1 MTNLFDL
8 PFDEADGA
16 AGPDAGPAR
25 DAAPRVYTVT
35 GLTAEIRLQL
45 ETTWAE
51 VWVEGEVSNCR
62 PWTTGHIY
70 FSLKDAGAQLRAV
83 MFKSAA
89 RALPFKL
96 EDGQHVIARGR
107 LNVYEPKGEYQIVCE
122 TIEPKGLGARQLAL
136 DQLKKRLQAEG
147 LLDQA
152 RKRPLPTL
160 PRKIGIVTS
169 LDGAALRDI
178 IKVLARRYPN
188 AHLVIAPTRVQGD
201 TAAADIARALGL
213 IGRVEGVDVV
223 IAGRGGG
230 SIEDLWAFNEE
241 TVARAIARCPV
252 PVISAVGHETDFT
265 LADMV
270 ADLRAPTPSAAA
282 EIVVAAK
289 NEFVARIDRLADRA
303 DAAVRAR
310 VQGGRHDRQRLV
322 GRPAF
327 AGFPAR
333 LALRGRHLAEA
344 ESDLQRTLRGALARR
359 QRAFQRLQLRLEALN
374 LRRHLARFQT
384 RLTHAD
390 AGLRA
395 ATLARAHGA
404 RARLGSSAA
413 RLDALSPLAVL
424 GRGYAVCWDAATQT
438 ILRDAAAVADGSA
451 VRVTLH
457 RGELDCTVRGRSLD
471 TPESHVSP
479 PLGAEARRAKA
490 AESRSGPDRP

>member
-8 PFDEADGA
+8 PFDEAE
-16 AGPDAGPAR
+16 PDAGPAR
-25 DAAPRVYTVT
+25 DAAPRVYSVT
-35 GLTAEIRLQL
+35 ALTAEIRLQL

-89 RALPFKL
+89 RRLPFKL

-107 LNVYEPKGEYQIVCE
+107 LNVYEPKGEYQIICDA
-122 TIEPKGLGARQLAL
+122 IEPKGLGARQLAL

-169 LDGAALRDI
+169 IDGAALRDI
-178 IKVLARRYPN
+178 LNVLARRYPN

-289 NEFVARIDRLADRA
+289 NEFVAQIDRLADRA
-303 DAAVRAR
+303 GAAVRAR
-310 VQGGRHDRQRLV
+310 VQGGRHDVQRLV

-327 AGFPAR
+327 AAFPAR

-344 ESDLQRTLRGALARR
+344 GSDLQRTLRAALARR
-359 QRAFQRLQLRLEALN
+359 QRAFQGWQLRLESLN
-374 LRRHLARFQT
+374 LRRHLGRLQT

-395 ATLARAHGA
+395 AVLARSHGA
-404 RARLGSSAA
+404 RTRLGASAA

-424 GRGYAVCWDAATQT
+424 GRGYAVCWDAAKQT

-457 RGELDCTVRGRSLD
+457 RGELDCTVRGRSFD
-471 TPESHVSP
+471 P
-479 PLGAEARRAKA
+479 P
-490 AESRSGPDRP
+490 ESRSNRQ